1 MRLKIFQLTLLSIV
15 LIGTVMP
22 AKAQTANDTIYNP
35 NVLYSAMP
43 RTYEIAGISIE
54 GAPNYDE
61 YLILGYA
68 GLKVGDRLTI
78 PGDDIT
84 NAVKR
89 LMRQTLFAQARI
101 ELEKTYGDKAWIKI
115 VLRTQPR
122 IADVKYI
129 GAKKGEI
136 KELQD
141 RLQLVKGNQIT
152 QNIVNR
158 IKAIVEKYYDDKGFA
173 NATCRVDLRE
183 DLSNKNDM
191 FVDIVIDKQSKIKVH
206 KIHVNGNEVMS
217 DRAIKRTM
225 KKTNE
230 KGDLLKLFSQKKFV
244 ESDYKDDLNRI
255 LEKYNEKG
263 YRDARITA
271 DSVVPYDENKVDVYI
286 DIDEGKQYYIKDI
299 QWVGNTLFSNDL
311 LGEYLGM
318 KPGEVY
324 NQKLLNKRLM
334 EDDDA
339 VANLYMDRGY
349 LFYNLVPIEREI
361 EGDSITLEM
370 RMMEGPQARINNVII
385 NGNDRLYEKV
395 IRREL
400 RVRPGAL
407 FSKSDLLRSAREIAQ
422 TGHFNPETMD
432 IQPQPNEENGTVDI
446 VFGLESKANDQIEFS
461 LGWGQTGIIGKLQL
475 KFTNF
480 SIKNLLY
487 PSTYRGIIPQGEGQ
501 TFSISAQT
509 NARYYQSYAVSF
521 LDPWFG
527 GKRPNSLSV
536 SAYYSRQTGVNN
548 SFYNRQWANSSMWG
562 NGYGYIPGYGY
573 GGSLGGYGYND
584 YYQSSYEQSLDP
596 NKVLQMVGV
605 NVGFGKRLKWPDD
618 FFTFTAELG
627 YNWYYLKNWDYLYYM
642 NNGTS
647 NAIVLGLTIARN
659 SIDNPIFTRS
669 GSQFSLNLQITP
681 PAELFTGK
689 RDWRKLAQE
698 NTVESKEKL
707 YEWIEY
713 WKLRFKSRTYTP
725 LSNHPTYTPVL
736 MTRFDFGLLGSF
748 NKYLKTP
755 FETFYVGGDGMSG
768 NYLYAQE
775 TIALRGYDNGV
786 LTPWKREG
794 YAYTRMGVEIH
805 FPLLLEQSTTIY
817 ALGFLEGGNA
827 WTSVSEFNP
836 FSLKRSGGFGVRVQ
850 LPMVGL
856 MGIDWAYGF
865 DKIDGIRGGSH
876 FHFILGQEF

>member
-1 MRLKIFQLTLLSIV
+1 MRLKILLLTLLSLLLV
-15 LIGTVMP
+15 GTVLPMH
-22 AKAQTANDTIYNP
+22 AQTSNDTIYNP
-35 NVLYSAMP
+35 RVLYSAMP
-43 RTYEIAGISIE
+43 RTYEIAGISVE
-54 GAPNYDE
+54 GAPNYDD

-68 GLKVGDRLTI
+68 GLKVGDRVAI

-89 LMRQTLFAQARI
+89 LMRQTLFAQASI
-101 ELEKTYGDKAWIKI
+101 VLEKTVGDKAWIKI

-122 IADVKYI
+122 IAEVKYI

-136 KELQD
+136 KDLQD

-158 IKAIVEKYYDDKGFA
+158 IESIVEQFYKDKGFG
-173 NATCRVDLRE
+173 NATCKVRLRE
-183 DLSNKNDM
+183 DLSNKNEM
-191 FVDIVIDKQSKIKVH
+191 FVDIVIDKHSKVKVH
-206 KIHVNGNEVMS
+206 KIYINGNEVLS
-217 DRAIKRTM
+217 DRTIKRTM

-230 KGDLLKLFSQKKFV
+230 KNDILKLFSQKKFV
-244 ESDYKDDLNRI
+244 ESDYQDDLNRI
-255 LEKYNEKG
+255 LDKYNEKG
-263 YRDARITA
+263 YRDASIVA
-271 DSVVPYDENKVDVYI
+271 DSVVPYDDSKVDVYI
-286 DIDEGKQYYIKDI
+286 DVNEGKQYYIKDI
-299 QWVGNTLFSNDL
+299 NWVGNTIYPN
-311 LGEYLGM
+311 EYLDYFLDM
-318 KPGEVY
+318 KPGDVY
-324 NQKLLNKRLM
+324 NQKLMRKRLN

-339 VANLYMDRGY
+339 VANLYMDHGY
-349 LFYNLVPIEREI
+349 LFYQLVPIEKEI
-361 EGDSITLEM
+361 SGDSVSLEM
-370 RMMEGPQARINNVII
+370 RMIEGPQARINNVVI

-407 FSKSDLLRSAREIAQ
+407 FSKSDLMRSAREIAQ

-432 IQPQPNEENGTVDI
+432 IQPEPNEENGTVDI
-446 VFGLESKANDQIEFS
+446 IFNLESKANDQIEFS

-509 NARYYQSYAVSF
+509 NARYYQSYAISF

-536 SAYYSRQTGVNN
+536 SAYYSRQTGVNS
-548 SFYNRQWANSSMWG
+548 SFYNRQWASSSM
-562 NGYGYIPGYGY
+562 YGYGY
-573 GGSLGGYGYND
+573 GIYPSSYYGGYGNYGYND
-584 YYQSSYEQSLDP
+584 YYQNSYEQSLDP
-596 NKVLQMVGV
+596 NKVLQMIGV

-618 FFTFTAELG
+618 WFTFTAELG

-642 NNGTS
+642 NTGTS
-647 NAIVLGLTIARN
+647 NAIVLGLTLARN
-659 SIDNPIFTRS
+659 SIDNPIYTRS

-681 PAELFTGK
+681 PAQLFTGK
-689 RDWRKLAQE
+689 RNWKALSEA
-698 NTVESKEKL
+698 NTVESKKQL
-707 YEWIEY
+707 YQWIEY
-713 WKLRFKSRTYTP
+713 WKIRFKSRTYTP
-725 LSNHPTYTPVL
+725 LSTNQQWTPVL
-736 MTRFDFGLLGSF
+736 MTRFDFGLLGSY

-768 NYLYAQE
+768 SYTYATE
-775 TIALRGYDNGV
+775 TIALRGYDNGI
-786 LTPWKREG
+786 LTPWRREG
-794 YAYTRMGVEIH
+794 YAYTRMGLEIH
-805 FPLLLEQSTTIY
+805 FPLMLQQSTTIY
-817 ALGFLEGGNA
+817 TLAFVEGGNA
-827 WTSVSEFNP
+827 WTSVKEFNP
-836 FSLKRSGGFGVRVQ
+836 FSLKRSAGAGVRIQ

-865 DKIDGIRGGSH
+865 DKVDGVRGGSH